1 MLVNFKIFDQNLTS
15 LGPEKQLITTINAH
29 SYNVTKSDNLFRD
42 SLMKSDVLIPDG
54 ISVVWAVKWLTGKSL
69 KKIAGADL
77 FFYEMDR
84 LNGFNGKCFFLGST
98 DQTLSKIKEKASK
111 QYPNVNI
118 ETFSPPYKPEFSA
131 VDNAEMIKAVNNFNP
146 DVLFIGLTAPKQ
158 EKWAYQNFD
167 KLNVK
172 HIGCIGAVFDFYAGN
187 IDRAPKWMIRLG
199 LEWFYRLAKEPK
211 RMWKRYLIGNTKFV
225 YTIIIEKIFKY

>member
-1 MLVNFKIFDQNLTS
+1 MLANFKIFDKNLNS

-29 SYNVTKSDNLFRD
+29 SYNVTKSDDLFKD

-54 ISVVWAVKWLTGKSL
+54 VSVVWAVKWLTGKSL

-84 LNGFNGKCFFLGST
+84 LNGSNGKCFFLGST
-98 DQTLSKIKEKASK
+98 DQTLLKIKENASK
-111 QYPNVNI
+111 QYPNVNL

-131 VDNAEMIKAVNNFNP
+131 EDNAEMVKAVNNFNP

-167 KLNVK
+167 KLNVG

-187 IDRAPKWMIRLG
+187 IDRAPQWMIRLG
-199 LEWFYRLAKEPK
+199 LEWFYRLMKEP
-211 RMWKRYLIGNTKFV
+211 RRLWKRYLIGNLKFLIYV
-225 YTIIIEKIFKY
+225 LVEKIVKK

>member
-1 MLVNFKIFDQNLTS
+1 MLANFKIFDKNLNS

-29 SYNVTKSDNLFRD
+29 SYNVTKSDDLFKD

-54 ISVVWAVKWLTGKSL
+54 VSVVWAVKWLTGKSL

-84 LNGFNGKCFFLGST
+84 LNGSNGKCFFLGST
-98 DQTLSKIKEKASK
+98 DQTLLKIKENASK
-111 QYPNVNI
+111 QYPNVNL

-131 VDNAEMIKAVNNFNP
+131 EDNAEMVKAVNNFNP

-167 KLNVK
+167 KLNVG

-187 IDRAPKWMIRLG
+187 IDRAPQWMIRLG
-199 LEWFYRLAKEPK
+199 LEWFYRLMKEP
-211 RMWKRYLIGNTKFV
+211 RRLWKRYLIGHLNV
-225 YTIIIEKIFKY
+225 LYMQE